1 MLHLEQHSVSSEEK
15 QTKAETKPALLDA
28 NVMERWF
35 TTFMEKMR
43 SLLKTPSADLDSTGE
58 SATDTSISKCK
69 AYLHLIDFP
78 QEEMDKIS
86 DPQSLFELLMPYL
99 NFQRFHVLEMIIGQF
114 RSDKATSIIQ
124 KYHGRLD
131 TYQSQVKLGKFV
143 LDMVTPPINPPFMR
157 PFGLQLESKWATCTV
172 QDLQKLLVQILPKSI
187 GNTFVWFCKASQVPS
202 DNSICLDYVVS
213 PSVVEMLKEEAERKQ
228 PILKSAGILMLS
240 VNGTDIKPK
249 VG

>member
-1 MLHLEQHSVSSEEK
+1 MQ
-15 QTKAETKPALLDA
+15 
-28 NVMERWF
+28 RWF

-43 SLLKTPSADLDSTGE
+43 SLLIVPNADLVSTGE

-78 QEEMDKIS
+78 QEEMDNIS

-99 NFQRFHVLEMIIGQF
+99 NFQRFHVLEMIVGQF
-114 RSDKATSIIQ
+114 TSEKVNKYHAELEKATKKVD
-124 KYHGRLD
+124 KYRAKLEK
-131 TYQSQVKLGKFV
+131 YQSQVKLGKFV
-143 LDMVTPPINPPFMR
+143 LNMVTPPINPPFMR
-157 PFGLQLESKWATCTV
+157 PFGLQLESKWTTCTV
-172 QDLQKLLVQILPKSI
+172 QDLEKLLTQILPKSI
-187 GNTFVWFCKASQVPS
+187 DHTFVWFCKASQVPS

-228 PILKSAGILMLS
+228 PILKSAGILRLS